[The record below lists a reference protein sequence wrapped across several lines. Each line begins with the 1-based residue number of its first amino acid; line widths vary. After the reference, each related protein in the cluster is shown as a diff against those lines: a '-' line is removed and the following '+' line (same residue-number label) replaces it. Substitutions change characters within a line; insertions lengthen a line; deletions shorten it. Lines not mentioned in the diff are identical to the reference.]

1 MEEILLQTPAQA
13 LQPIILADQLSRHY
27 TAHGQTIKAVDA
39 LSFQL
44 PPHQLIAICG
54 KSGSGKSTLLYLL
67 GCLDKPTSGTVV
79 LDGVNVTA
87 LHGHA
92 ENEFRRTHVGFVF
105 QFFHLVPNLS
115 ALENVL
121 LPMELAGKAARP
133 SHERARELLELVGI
147 DRAHQQHRPAKLSG
161 GQQQRVA
168 IARALAND
176 PAVLLA
182 DEPTGNLDRET
193 GQHILEVFQH
203 LVELGRTV
211 VVVTHDDQIASRAE
225 RVLSLEDGRLISQR

>member
-1 MEEILLQTPAQA
+1 MTLEETRSQTPAQA

-27 TAHGQTIKAVDA
+27 TAYGQTIKAVDA
-39 LSFQL
+39 ISFQL
-44 PPHQLIAICG
+44 LPHQLSAICG

-79 LDGVNVTA
+79 LDGVDVTT

-92 ENEFRRTHVGFVF
+92 ENEFRRTRVGFVF

-115 ALENVL
+115 AVENVL
-121 LPMELAGKAARP
+121 LPMELAGKALRP
-133 SHERARELLELVGI
+133 SRERARDLLELVGI

-193 GQHILEVFQH
+193 GLHILEVFHH

-211 VVVTHDDQIASRAE
+211 VVVTHDEQIASRAE
-225 RVLSLEDGRLISQR
+225 MVLSLEDGHLVS